1 MGHRVQEMVFGSMA
15 ARSLSGLSTTYLDLD
30 LDLDLDLV
38 EPVVFNDIPKTY
50 IRSSAVTCRYTL
62 AAGFR
67 PSARDWVGVFKV
79 GWSTTRDYY
88 NFVWVDPPLEPAQQE
103 EPTRKQSLFR
113 GGFHPSSS
121 SSLWSEYYLPKEESE
136 FYQFCYV
143 DHAGHVRG
151 ASTPFSF
158 QPPVESM
165 DCSLDEDLVVVTT
178 QNEVDQSTREKEE
191 LREALEQL
199 RMGSHS
205 VQRALQEKE
214 REVDCLKE
222 QNQER
227 DKRERELVEELNQAR
242 KQNESMAH
250 SLKEKGQ
257 EAERLMEEILIQ
269 TKNHLEHDQH
279 NASEKGKPKINTAI
293 MLDPF
298 SRPMVSR
305 SPSGSHQFSHS
316 VCLLHVSH
324 HHSEAELQEKY
335 DQAVIQINQLKVDLK
350 FSENDKEKLSAELT
364 QLKRLT
370 LDMER
375 LKSENQELRKS
386 LAQQESRHNRLDQ
399 DNKAQCNTII
409 GQLENTRTQLANE
422 RKESKDS
429 RKRAEEAERVLLDTK
444 EQLHTAAMEND
455 RITQKSIQLKLRL
468 AESQDIIAEKEADI
482 AEINGIVELREN
494 RLKIQNQEKE
504 QLVREN
510 QRLRINVE
518 ELRRELMD
526 LRAAE
531 SAACS
536 QAEWQAD
543 CPPPRN
549 TLSPAHGQEQN
560 TLPEF
565 FQFEEPH
572 NITGRGPNTQERRMV
587 CRNCHMCFPG
597 ITQEELEQHEQSHR
611 VCPFCTL
618 ICDDMEQSEFEDHVY
633 SHGL

>member
-1 MGHRVQEMVFGSMA
+1 MVFGSMA

-38 EPVVFNDIPKTY
+38 DPVVFNDIPKTY
-50 IRSSAVTCRYTL
+50 IRSSAVTCHYTL

-88 NFVWVDPPLEPAQQE
+88 NFVWVDPPREPAQQE
-103 EPTRKQSLFR
+103 EPTRNQSLFR
-113 GGFHPSSS
+113 
-121 SSLWSEYYLPKEESE
+121 EYYLPKEESE

-165 DCSLDEDLVVVTT
+165 DCSLDGDLVVVTT

-214 REVDCLKE
+214 REVDCLK
-222 QNQER
+222 
-227 DKRERELVEELNQAR
+227 
-242 KQNESMAH
+242 
-250 SLKEKGQ
+250 
-257 EAERLMEEILIQ
+257 
-269 TKNHLEHDQH
+269 
-279 NASEKGKPKINTAI
+279 
-293 MLDPF
+293 
-298 SRPMVSR
+298 
-305 SPSGSHQFSHS
+305 
-316 VCLLHVSH
+316 
-324 HHSEAELQEKY
+324 SEAELQEKY
-335 DQAVIQINQLKVDLK
+335 DQAGIQINQLKVELEQQRLKSEENAELNPNVRGEEELIRLKDVIQILEVDLK

-386 LAQQESRHNRLDQ
+386 LAQQESRNNRLDQ
-399 DNKAQCNTII
+399 DN
-409 GQLENTRTQLANE
+409 
-422 RKESKDS
+422 
-429 RKRAEEAERVLLDTK
+429 
-444 EQLHTAAMEND
+444 
-455 RITQKSIQLKLRL
+455 KLRL

-482 AEINGIVELREN
+482 VEINGIVELREN

-531 SAACS
+531 SVACS